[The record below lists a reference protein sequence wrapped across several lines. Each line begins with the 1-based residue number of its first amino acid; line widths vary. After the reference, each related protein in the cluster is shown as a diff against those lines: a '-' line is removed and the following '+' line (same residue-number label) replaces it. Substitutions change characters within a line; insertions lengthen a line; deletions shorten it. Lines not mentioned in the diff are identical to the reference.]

1 MKIIMLTF
9 HDVTAIFYS
18 ANNRSAERRQ
28 DRKKIVST
36 FCCSFAGYE
45 TFPNCSQEQAVNAE
59 EKRVKL
65 PSLFSSANPIMVW
78 RILFWSSHEIIIIS
92 LWVCRVIAAEVDAIV
107 DNLWDVQIAQPKGFE
122 AFVGCEK
129 CKMMYFGLFAHA
141 NTHYAAYV
149 SFKHVFVLLMGV

>member
-36 FCCSFAGYE
+36 FCCCFAGYE
-45 TFPNCSQEQAVNAE
+45 TFSNCSEEQAVNAE

-65 PSLFSSANPIMVW
+65 PSLFFPLLTQLWSGEFSSG
-78 RILFWSSHEIIIIS
+78 RRTRSSS
-92 LWVCRVIAAEVDAIV
+92 YRCGFCRVIAAEVDAILHS
-107 DNLWDVQIAQPKGFE
+107 LWDVQMIAQPKGFCG
-122 AFVGCEK
+122 VWKKCE
-129 CKMMYFGLFAHA
+129 MMYFGLFAHA
-141 NTHYAAYV
+141 NIHYVAYV